1 MFVQV
6 PKELPPQL
14 CLRLPHQVLSQAQ
27 RDQQEVGPG
36 EEPGAAG
43 PEVLHKAQR
52 GNRCSRFSHFL
63 ICVIFQVASSMIK
76 LAPYDGFTMESP
88 GKLSF
93 IYQILTIYT
102 FYSMI
107 CI

>member
-14 CLRLPHQVLSQAQ
+14 RLRLPHQVLSQAQ

-43 PEVLHKAQR
+43 PEVLHKVER
-52 GNRCSRFSHFL
+52 GVAINSIVARL
-63 ICVIFQVASSMIK
+63 EAIECVARLPRV
-76 LAPYDGFTMESP
+76 
-88 GKLSF
+88 
-93 IYQILTIYT
+93 
-102 FYSMI
+102 
-107 CI
+107 

>member
-14 CLRLPHQVLSQAQ
+14 RLRLPHQVLSQAQ

-63 ICVIFQVASSMIK
+63 IFVFSGGLQ
-76 LAPYDGFTMESP
+76 YDQACP
-88 GKLSF
+88 L
-93 IYQILTIYT
+93 
-102 FYSMI
+102 
-107 CI
+107 